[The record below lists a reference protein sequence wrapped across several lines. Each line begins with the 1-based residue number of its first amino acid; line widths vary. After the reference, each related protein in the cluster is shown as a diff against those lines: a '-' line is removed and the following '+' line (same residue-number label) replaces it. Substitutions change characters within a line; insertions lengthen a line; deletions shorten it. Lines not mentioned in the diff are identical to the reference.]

1 MKAINLFS
9 HNEGTFKNIISA
21 FDSGKNAI
29 CIQPTGTGKSFIL
42 LKLCQ
47 HYSDKKMLVI
57 EPNRYITQTVSSKAK
72 EYGIDNIEFMTYQKL
87 IRMSK
92 EEIVAIQANIIALDE
107 AHRVEAKQWNKA
119 VLYLTETHS
128 DSRIVLLTATP
139 ERTDGK
145 NIKESFSGEI
155 VCETTLGDA
164 IVEKI
169 LPAPTYIS
177 ALYTFD
183 EEIEKA
189 KKKINKFMNSE
200 EEKKELTKQLEA
212 AKRKLEL
219 SHGVSEILKKHIKSK
234 SGKYIVFCQN
244 IEHLNTMQPIVGSWF
259 SKAGFE
265 TRTYTVHSKMT
276 GKDKEF
282 LAFKNNNDD
291 CIRLLF
297 GINSFNEGIHLDDIS
312 GIIMIRPT
320 QSNIIYLQQL
330 GRALNA
336 GTSNNSIVFD
346 LVNNSSCSNTICL
359 RSSIEMAIERRNENC
374 DNSDYK
380 EKKEFDLKD
389 FHVYDYVQE
398 VTDVIRLIENR
409 FKGSFEFRLGQ
420 FLEYKKKYGIGYVE
434 RKKAE
439 GFEGLYVWVINTRV
453 LYKENKLTPERIKL
467 LKDNGFVFSEEEF
480 RYDQLEQ
487 HIKAYIEEKK
497 INVIPCKYVSEDGY
511 QLGIMVGNAKKT
523 NHYGHE
529 LIKKYNINP
538 INQKDANNK
547 AWLDNYLLI
556 KQFIYEYGKEALTTD
571 TVYQGKNIG
580 MWVGTQRAKYKNG
593 KLSSERAQVLFDIGV
608 TLNPHEASWNK
619 FIKNLSD
626 CLKQIKII
634 TDRTIF
640 NNEKIGQQISSYKKR
655 YKKGEVPEK
664 RYLQLK
670 TLGIDLAK
678 KGSLM

>member
-29 CIQPTGTGKSFIL
+29 CVQPTGTGKSFIL

-92 EEIVAIQANIIALDE
+92 EETSAIQANIIALDE
-107 AHRVEAKQWNKA
+107 AHRIEAKRWNKA
-119 VLYLTETHS
+119 ITYLLETHS
-128 DSRIVLLTATP
+128 KSRVALLTATP

-155 VCETTLGDA
+155 VCEKSLGDA

-189 KKKINKFMNSE
+189 KKKIDESMNSE

-297 GINSFNEGIHLDDIS
+297 GIDMLNEGIHLDDIS
-312 GIIMIRPT
+312 GVIMLRPT

-336 GTSNNSIVFD
+336 GTSNNSIIFD
-346 LVNNSSCSNTICL
+346 LVNNSGCSNTACL
-359 RSSIEMAIERRNENC
+359 RSEIERAIERKNENC
-374 DNSDYK
+374 DNLDYK
-380 EKKEFDLKD
+380 EKEEFQISD
-389 FHVYDYVQE
+389 FCIFDHITD
-398 VTDVIRLIENR
+398 VTDVIRLIDKR
-409 FKGSFEFRLGQ
+409 CKGSFDHFFQ
-420 FLEYKKKYGIGYVE
+420 MFLKYKEKYGTGYVE
-434 RKKAE
+434 KKKAE
-439 GFEGLYVWVINTRV
+439 EWEGLNIYARRIIHSYNINT
-453 LYKENKLTPERIKL
+453 LNPERIKL
-467 LKDNGFVFSEEEF
+467 LKDNGFVFSEDEF
-480 RYDQLEQ
+480 RRDQLEQ
-487 HIKAYIEEKK
+487 HIKSYIEEKK
-497 INVIPCKYVSEDGY
+497 TNVIPFKYVSEDGY
-511 QLGIMVGNAKKT
+511 QLGIMVASAKDT
-523 NHYGHE
+523 NRYGHE

-538 INQKDANNK
+538 VNRQDANDK
-547 AWLDNYLLI
+547 AWLDNYTLI
-556 KQFIYEYGKEALTTD
+556 KQFIYEYGIEKLTRD
-571 TVYQGKNIG
+571 TVCQGFN
-580 MWVGTQRAKYKNG
+580 VGTWIDTQRTNYKKG
-593 KLSSERAQVLFDIGV
+593 KLSEKRIKLLSDIGV
-608 TLNPHEASWNK
+608 VLNPHEATWNK
-619 FIKNLSD
+619 FIKNLSE
-626 CLKQIKII
+626 CLKQNTKIVGK
-634 TDRTIF
+634 TIF
-640 NNEKIGQQISSYKKR
+640 NNKKIGQQISTYKRR
-655 YKKGEVPEK
+655 YKKGQFPEE

-670 TLGIDLAK
+670 ALGIDLAK

>member
-87 IRMSK
+87 IHMSK

-107 AHRVEAKQWNKA
+107 AHRIEAKQWNKA

-155 VCETTLGDA
+155 VCEKSLGDA
-164 IVEKI
+164 IVSNI

-189 KKKINKFMNSE
+189 KKKINKSMNSKG
-200 EEKKELTKQLEA
+200 EEKDLTKQLEA

-234 SGKYIVFCQN
+234 SGKYVVFCQN

-265 TRTYTVHSKMT
+265 THIYTVHSKMA

-297 GINSFNEGIHLDDIS
+297 SVDMLNEGVHLDDIS
-312 GIIMIRPT
+312 GIIMLRPT

-336 GTSNNSIVFD
+336 GTSNNSIIFD
-346 LVNNSSCSNTICL
+346 LVNNSSCSNTACL
-359 RSSIEMAIERRNENC
+359 RSEIERAIERKNENC
-374 DNSDYK
+374 DNLDYK
-380 EKKEFDLKD
+380 EKEEFDLKD
-389 FHVYDYVQE
+389 FHVFDYVQD
-398 VTDVIRLIENR
+398 VTDVIRLIDKRCKN
-409 FKGSFEFRLGQ
+409 SFEFRLGQ

-434 RKKAE
+434 KEKAE
-439 GFEGLYVWVINTRV
+439 GFEGLYVWGYNMRQY
-453 LYKENKLTPERIKL
+453 YKRNELNPERIKL
-467 LKDNGFVFSEEEF
+467 LKDNGFVFSENEF
-480 RYDQLEQ
+480 KCGILEN
-487 HIKAYIEEKK
+487 HIKAYIGEKK
-497 INVIPCKYVSEDGY
+497 TNIIPDKYVCDDGY
-511 QLGIMVGNAKKT
+511 RLGSIVYNAKNP
-523 NHYGHE
+523 NHYGHDIVKKRGVNPISYDE
-529 LIKKYNINP
+529 KWQKTYLILKQFVNEHGIEKLTQDTIYQGCNLGMWIHAQRKKY
-538 INQKDANNK
+538 KK
-547 AWLDNYLLI
+547 
-556 KQFIYEYGKEALTTD
+556 
-571 TVYQGKNIG
+571 
-580 MWVGTQRAKYKNG
+580 G
-593 KLSSERAQVLFDIGV
+593 KLSEERIKLLSDIGV
-608 TLNPHEASWNK
+608 VLNPHEATWNK
-619 FIKNLSD
+619 FMNIIIE
-626 CLKQIKII
+626 CLKKNVKI
-634 TDRTIF
+634 TQNTIF
-640 NNEKIGQQISSYKKR
+640 NNKKIGQQISTYKQR
-655 YKKGEVPEK
+655 YKKGQFSEE

-670 TLGIDLAK
+670 ALGIDLAK
-678 KGSLM
+678 EGSLT

>member
-72 EYGIDNIEFMTYQKL
+72 EYGINNIEFMTYQKL
-87 IRMSK
+87 IRMSR
-92 EEIVAIQANIIALDE
+92 EEIAAIQANIIALDE
-107 AHRVEAKQWNKA
+107 AHRVESQHWNKA

-139 ERTDGK
+139 KRTDGK

-189 KKKINKFMNSE
+189 KKKINKSMNSK
-200 EEKKELTKQLEA
+200 EEKKDLTKQLEA

-234 SGKYIVFCQN
+234 SGKYVVFCQN

-265 TRTYTVHSKMT
+265 THIYTVHSKMA

-297 GINSFNEGIHLDDIS
+297 SVDMLNEGVHLDDIS
-312 GIIMIRPT
+312 GIIMLRPT

-336 GTSNNSIVFD
+336 GTSNNSIIFD
-346 LVNNSSCSNTICL
+346 LVNNSSCSNTACL
-359 RSSIEMAIERRNENC
+359 RSEIERAIERKNENC
-374 DNSDYK
+374 DNLDYK
-380 EKKEFDLKD
+380 EKEEFDLKD
-389 FHVYDYVQE
+389 FHVFDYVQE
-398 VTDVIRLIENR
+398 TTDFIKLIDKKCKNR
-409 FKGSFEFRLGQ
+409 FDHFFQ
-420 FLEYKKKYGIGYVE
+420 MFLEYKKKYGIGYVE
-434 RKKAE
+434 KNKANE
-439 GFEGLYVWVINTRV
+439 FLGLCDWAKYMRRCYETNQ
-453 LYKENKLTPERIKL
+453 LNPEYIKL
-467 LKDNGFVFSEEEF
+467 LKDNGFVFSMAEF
-480 RYDQLEQ
+480 GREQLEQ
-487 HIKAYIEEKK
+487 HIKAYIGE
-497 INVIPCKYVSEDGY
+497 
-511 QLGIMVGNAKKT
+511 KKT
-523 NHYGHE
+523 NIIPEGYICDDGYRLGLTVYSAKNPNHYGNDI
-529 LIKKYNINP
+529 IKRYNICNAFDE
-538 INQKDANNK
+538 KWK
-547 AWLDNYLLI
+547 SNYLIL
-556 KQFIYEYGKEALTTD
+556 KQFVNEHGIEKLTTD
-571 TVYQGKNIG
+571 TIYQGCNLG
-580 MWVGTQRAKYKNG
+580 AWVTTQRINYRNG
-593 KLSSERAQVLFDIGV
+593 KLSSDKTQMLSDIGIV
-608 TLNPHEASWNK
+608 FNLHEATWNK
-619 FIKNLSD
+619 FIKNLSE
-626 CLKQIKII
+626 CLKQNTKIVGK
-634 TDRTIF
+634 TIF
-640 NNEKIGQQISSYKKR
+640 NNKNVGMQLTGYKVR
-655 YKKGEVPEK
+655 YKKGNLPSEK
-664 RYLQLK
+664 YLQLK
-670 TLGIDLAK
+670 ALGIDLAK

>member
-87 IRMSK
+87 IRMSR
-92 EEIVAIQANIIALDE
+92 EEIAAIQANIIALDE
-107 AHRVEAKQWNKA
+107 AHRVESQHWNKA

-139 ERTDGK
+139 KRTDGK

-155 VCETTLGDA
+155 VCEKSLGDA
-164 IVEKI
+164 IVSNI

-183 EEIEKA
+183 EEIEKT
-189 KKKINKFMNSE
+189 KKKIDESINSE

-265 TRTYTVHSKMT
+265 THIYTVHSKMA

-282 LAFKNNNDD
+282 LSFKNNNDD

-297 GINSFNEGIHLDDIS
+297 SVDMLNEGIHLDDIS
-312 GIIMIRPT
+312 GVIMLRPT
-320 QSNIIYLQQL
+320 MSNIIYLQQL

-346 LVNNSSCSNTICL
+346 LIDSISNSNIACL
-359 RSSIEMAIERRNENC
+359 RNEVERAIECR
-374 DNSDYK
+374 DNDTDLINGEK
-380 EKKEFDLKD
+380 EKEEFDLKD
-389 FHVYDYVQE
+389 FHVFDYVQD
-398 VTDVIRLIENR
+398 VTDVIRLIDKR
-409 FKGSFEFRLGQ
+409 CKGSFEFRLGQ

-434 RKKAE
+434 KKKAKE
-439 GFEGLYVWVINTRV
+439 FLGLYDWIDHIKCS
-453 LYKENKLTPERIKL
+453 YKRNELNPEYIKL
-467 LKDNGFVFSEEEF
+467 LKDNGFVFSMAEYKCE
-480 RYDQLEQ
+480 QLEQ
-487 HIKAYIEEKK
+487 HIKAYIEENGTNAIPSKHVCNDK
-497 INVIPCKYVSEDGY
+497 YKLGMVIH
-511 QLGIMVGNAKKT
+511 NAKNP
-523 NHYGHE
+523 NHYGNDI
-529 LIKKYNINP
+529 IKRYNICHSFDG
-538 INQKDANNK
+538 K
-547 AWLDNYLLI
+547 WEGNYLIL
-556 KQFIYEYGKEALTTD
+556 KQFVNEHGIGKLTTD
-571 TVYQGKNIG
+571 TVYQGCNIG
-580 MWVGTQRAKYKNG
+580 MWVANQRTRYKNKTLPLERVQMLSDIGFVFEARKSNWNEFMKNVSECLKQNIKITQKTIFNDIRIG
-593 KLSSERAQVLFDIGV
+593 KKLTGYKVQYKKGNLSSE
-608 TLNPHEASWNK
+608 K
-619 FIKNLSD
+619 
-626 CLKQIKII
+626 
-634 TDRTIF
+634 
-640 NNEKIGQQISSYKKR
+640 
-655 YKKGEVPEK
+655 
-664 RYLQLK
+664 YLQLK
-670 TLGIDLAK
+670 SLGIDLAK
-678 KGSLM
+678 EGSLI

>member
-72 EYGIDNIEFMTYQKL
+72 EYGINNIEFMTYQKL
-87 IRMSK
+87 IRMSR
-92 EEIVAIQANIIALDE
+92 EETAAIQANIIALDE
-107 AHRVEAKQWNKA
+107 AHRVESKQWNKA
-119 VLYLTETHS
+119 VLYLTGTHS

-155 VCETTLGDA
+155 VCEKSLGDS

-183 EEIEKA
+183 EEIEKT
-189 KKKINKFMNSE
+189 KKKINKFINSE
-200 EEKKELTKQLEA
+200 EEKKELAKQLEA

-297 GINSFNEGIHLDDIS
+297 AVDMLNEGIHLDDIS
-312 GIIMIRPT
+312 GVIMLRPT
-320 QSNIIYLQQL
+320 MSNIIYLQQL

-336 GTSNNSIVFD
+336 GMSNTSIIFD
-346 LVNNSSCSNTICL
+346 LVNNSSCSNIACL
-359 RSSIEMAIERRNENC
+359 RNEIEKAIECKNENC
-374 DNSDYK
+374 DNLDYK
-380 EKKEFDLKD
+380 EKEEFDLKD
-389 FHVYDYVQE
+389 FHVFDYVQE
-398 VTDVIRLIENR
+398 TTDFIKLIDKKCKNR
-409 FKGSFEFRLGQ
+409 FDHFFQ
-420 FLEYKKKYGIGYVE
+420 MFLEYKKKYGIGYVE
-434 RKKAE
+434 KKKSK
-439 GFEGLYVWVINTRV
+439 GVEGLYEWGYNMRQY
-453 LYKENKLTPERIKL
+453 YKRNELNPERIKL
-467 LKDNGFVFSEEEF
+467 LKDNGFVFSENEF
-480 RYDQLEQ
+480 KCGILEN
-487 HIKAYIEEKK
+487 HIKAYIGEKK
-497 INVIPCKYVSEDGY
+497 TNIIPDKYVCDDGY
-511 QLGIMVGNAKKT
+511 QLGRTVASAKRQ
-523 NHYGHE
+523 NHYGND
-529 LIKKYNINP
+529 IVKRYNICHS
-538 INQKDANNK
+538 
-547 AWLDNYLLI
+547 LDGKWESNYLIL
-556 KQFIYEYGKEALTTD
+556 KQFVNEHGIEKLTTY
-571 TVYQGKNIG
+571 TVYQGCNLG
-580 MWVGTQRAKYKNG
+580 MWIHTQRKKYKNG
-593 KLSSERAQVLFDIGV
+593 TLSSERIKLLSDIGV
-608 TLNPHEASWNK
+608 VFGVNESKWNV
-619 FIKNLSD
+619 FIKNISE
-626 CLKQIKII
+626 CLKQNINII
-634 TDRTIF
+634 QKTIF
-640 NNEKIGQQISSYKKR
+640 NGIKIGARLADCKDR
-655 YKKGEVPEK
+655 YKKGQFPED

-670 TLGIDLAK
+670 ALGIDLAK
-678 KGSLM
+678 EGSFM

>member
-29 CIQPTGTGKSFIL
+29 CVQPTGTGKSFIL

-92 EEIVAIQANIIALDE
+92 EETAAIQADIIALDE
-107 AHRVEAKQWNKA
+107 AHRIEAKQWNKA

-128 DSRIVLLTATP
+128 DSRMVLLTATP

-155 VCETTLGDA
+155 VCEKSLGDS

-169 LPAPTYIS
+169 LPAPIYIS

-189 KKKINKFMNSE
+189 KKKIDESINS

-259 SKAGFE
+259 NKAGFE
-265 TRTYTVHSKMT
+265 TRTYTVHSKMA

-282 LAFKNNNDD
+282 LSFKNDNSD

-297 GINSFNEGIHLDDIS
+297 GINSFNEGVHLDDIS
-312 GIIMIRPT
+312 GIIMLRPT

-336 GTSNNSIVFD
+336 GTSNNPIVFD
-346 LVNNSSCSNTICL
+346 LVSNSSCSNTACL
-359 RSSIEMAIERRNENC
+359 RSEIEGAIKRR
-374 DNSDYK
+374 DNDNDLINGEK
-380 EKKEFDLKD
+380 EKEEFDLKD
-389 FHVYDYVQE
+389 FHVFDYVQD

-409 FKGSFEFRLGQ
+409 CKGSFEFRLGQ
-420 FLEYKKKYGIGYVE
+420 FLEYKEKYGTGYVE
-434 RKKAE
+434 KKKAE
-439 GFEGLYVWVINTRV
+439 RFEGFYEWVLNIRRY
-453 LYKENKLTPERIKL
+453 YKRNQLNPERIKL
-467 LKDNGFVFSEEEF
+467 LKDNEFIFSENEF
-480 RYDQLEQ
+480 RRDQLEG
-487 HIKAYIEEKK
+487 HIKAYIGE
-497 INVIPCKYVSEDGY
+497 
-511 QLGIMVGNAKKT
+511 KKT
-523 NHYGHE
+523 NIIPQIYICDDGYRLGLTVCSAKNPNHYGNDI
-529 LIKKYNINP
+529 IKRYSINS
-538 INQKDANNK
+538 ISRQDVYDK
-547 AWLDNYLLI
+547 AWFDNYLLVKKFVSENGI
-556 KQFIYEYGKEALTTD
+556 EKLN
-571 TVYQGKNIG
+571 KNITYQDCNIG
-580 MWVGTQRAKYKNG
+580 TWIQTQRKKYKNG
-593 KLSSERAQVLFDIGV
+593 TLSSERIKLLSDIGV
-608 TLNPHEASWNK
+608 VLNPHEATWNK
-619 FIKNLSD
+619 FMNIIIE
-626 CLKQIKII
+626 CLKKNVKI
-634 TDRTIF
+634 TQNTIF
-640 NNEKIGQQISSYKKR
+640 NNKKIGQQISTYKKR
-655 YKKGEVPEK
+655 YKKGEVSEK

-670 TLGIDLAK
+670 ALGIDLNK
-678 KGSLM
+678 EGSLT